1 MTSLPINQLLLR
13 NPEVI
18 NDQLIVVNPPQDQG
32 LFQLFKPH
40 NCQLINFDVRIHQ
53 ACEKQSLHSEFGLPT
68 QHSFQSALLYWP
80 KSKAFAHSLLRWL
93 ASQIKQP
100 STVYLL
106 ATNDTGGK
114 SLNNAVKDFG
124 EDIVKIDVARKCS
137 LWSFKLT
144 PVDNFDWEKEL
155 TSFNYDNVR
164 NDIQDNNVLEFFTYP
179 GVFNAGKLDVG
190 TKLLLD
196 TISLSKRGR
205 VLDLACGSGVIGLT
219 CKSRQPEL
227 YVEMVDIDG
236 MALASAEF
244 NSKHLGLECPVF
256 ASDGLSKTKKFN
268 TIICNPPF
276 HQGKGTDYNFA
287 QQLIRNAKQHLLPR
301 GEVWIVA
308 NRQLA
313 YEQWAEKS
321 CHSVETIVQGNGF
334 KVLKLKY

>member
-1 MTSLPINQLLLR
+1 MNLLPINQLLLR
-13 NPEVI
+13 NPEII
-18 NDQLIVVNPPQDQG
+18 NDQLLVVNAPNDQG
-32 LFQLFKPH
+32 LFQLIKPH
-40 NCQLINFDVRIHQ
+40 NSQLINFDMRIHQ
-53 ACEKQSLHSEFGLPT
+53 ACEKHSLRSEFGLPS
-68 QHSFQSALLYWP
+68 QHSFESALFYWP
-80 KSKAFAHSLLRWL
+80 KAKPFAHSLLRWL

-100 STVYLL
+100 TTVFLL
-106 ATNDTGGK
+106 AANDAGGK
-114 SLNNAVKDFG
+114 SLNNALKDFG
-124 EDIVKIDVARKCS
+124 EEITKLDVARKCS

-144 PVDNFDWEKEL
+144 PIDDFSWEKEQ
-155 TSFNYDNVR
+155 TSFTYDNLE
-164 NDIQDNNVLEFFTYP
+164 DEALEFTTLP

-196 TISLSKRGR
+196 NLKLNKRGR

-236 MALASAEF
+236 MALTSAEL
-244 NSKHLGLECPVF
+244 NAKTLGLDCPVF
-256 ASDGLSKTKKFN
+256 ASDGLSNTKKFN

-276 HQGKGTDYNFA
+276 HQGKETDYNFA
-287 QQLIRNAKQHLLPR
+287 QQLIRTAKQHLLPR

-321 CHSVETIVQGNGF
+321 CNIVETVVQGHGF
-334 KVLKLKY
+334 KVLRLKY

>member
-18 NDQLIVVNPPQDQG
+18 NDQLIVVNAPQDQG
-32 LFQLFKPH
+32 LLQLLKPS
-40 NCQLINFDVRIHQ
+40 NCQLINFDSRIHQ
-53 ACEKQSLHSEFGLPT
+53 QSEKQGLRSEFGLPS
-68 QHSFQSALLYWP
+68 QHNFESALLYWP
-80 KSKAFAHSLLRWL
+80 KSKAFANSLLRWL

-100 STVYLL
+100 TTVFLL
-106 ATNDTGGK
+106 AANDAGGK
-114 SLNNAVKDFG
+114 SLNNAVKPFG
-124 EDIVKIDVARKCS
+124 EDIVKLDVARKCS

-144 PVDNFDWEKEL
+144 PVDDFSWEKEQS
-155 TSFNYDNVR
+155 SFSYDNLE
-164 NDIQDNNVLEFFTYP
+164 NEALEFITYP
-179 GVFNAGKLDVG
+179 GVFNAGKLDIG

-196 TISLSKRGR
+196 NIRLNKRGR

-236 MALASAEF
+236 MALASAEL
-244 NSKHLGLECPVF
+244 NAKRLGLDCPAFV
-256 ASDGLSKTKKFN
+256 SDGLANTKKFN

-287 QQLIRNAKQHLLPR
+287 QQLIRTAKQHLLPR
-301 GEVWIVA
+301 GELWIVA

-321 CHSVETIVQGNGF
+321 CHSVEIVVQANGF
-334 KVLKLKY
+334 KLLKLNYRD

>member
-13 NPEVI
+13 NPDII
-18 NDQLIVVNPPQDQG
+18 NEQLIVVNAPQDPA
-32 LFQLFKPH
+32 LFQQLKTN
-40 NCQLINFDVRIHQ
+40 NCQLINFDSRIHQ
-53 ACEKQSLHSEFGLPT
+53 FCEKLELRSEHLLPT
-68 QHSFQSALLYWP
+68 QHSFDSALLYWP

-100 STVYLL
+100 TTVYFL
-106 ATNDTGGK
+106 AANDAGGK
-114 SLNNAVKDFG
+114 SLNNAISAFG
-124 EDIVKIDVARKCS
+124 DDVAKMDVARKCS
-137 LWSFKLT
+137 LWSFKLN
-144 PVDNFDWEKEL
+144 PVDDFSWEKEL
-155 TSFNYDNVR
+155 SHFNYDNL
-164 NDIQDNNVLEFFTYP
+164 DHGALKFATYP

-196 TISLSKRGR
+196 NITLTKRGR

-236 MALASAEF
+236 MALASAEL
-244 NSKHLGLECPVF
+244 NAKTMGLDCKVF
-256 ASDGLSKTKKFN
+256 ASDGLSNTKKFN

-276 HQGKGTDYNFA
+276 HQGKDTDYNFA
-287 QQLIRNAKQHLLPR
+287 QQLIRTAQQHLLPR
-301 GEVWIVA
+301 GELWIVA

-321 CHSVETIVQGNGF
+321 CRSVEAIVQGNGF
-334 KVLKLKY
+334 KVIKLRY

>member
-18 NDQLIVVNPPQDQG
+18 NDKLIVVNPPQDQG
-32 LFQLFKPH
+32 LFQLLKPS
-40 NCQLINFDVRIHQ
+40 NCQLINFDSRIHLL
-53 ACEKQSLHSEFGLPT
+53 CKKQGLRSEFGLPS
-68 QHSFQSALLYWP
+68 QHSFDSALLYWP

-93 ASQIKQP
+93 ASQIQQP
-100 STVYLL
+100 TTVFLL
-106 ATNDTGGK
+106 AANDAGGK
-114 SLNNAVKDFG
+114 SLNNAVKPFG
-124 EDIVKIDVARKCS
+124 EEIVKLDVARKCS

-144 PVDNFDWEKEL
+144 PIDDFSWEKKQ
-155 TSFNYDNVR
+155 TSFSYDNL
-164 NDIQDNNVLEFFTYP
+164 DNETLEFVTYP

-196 TISLSKRGR
+196 NIRLNKRGR

-236 MALASAEF
+236 MALASAEL
-244 NSKHLGLECPVF
+244 NAKRLELDCPAFV
-256 ASDGLSKTKKFN
+256 SDGLADTKKFN

-287 QQLIRNAKQHLLPR
+287 QQLIRTAKQHLLPR
-301 GEVWIVA
+301 GELWIVA

-321 CHSVETIVQGNGF
+321 CHSVETVVQANGF
-334 KVLKLKY
+334 KLLKLNYRD

>member
-18 NDQLIVVNPPQDQG
+18 NDQLIIVNAPQDPG
-32 LFQLFKPH
+32 LFQLLKPN
-40 NCQLINFDVRIHQ
+40 NCQLINFDSRIHQ
-53 ACEKQSLHSEFGLPT
+53 LCEKQGLRSEYGLPS
-68 QHSFQSALLYWP
+68 QHSFESALLYWP

-100 STVYLL
+100 TTVFLL
-106 ATNDTGGK
+106 AANDAGGK
-114 SLNNAVKDFG
+114 SLNNSVKPFG
-124 EDIVKIDVARKCS
+124 EEITKLDVARKCS

-144 PVDNFDWEKEL
+144 PIDDFSWEKEQ
-155 TSFNYDNVR
+155 TSFHYDN
-164 NDIQDNNVLEFFTYP
+164 LENEALKFITYP
-179 GVFNAGKLDVG
+179 GVFNAGKLDIG

-196 TISLSKRGR
+196 NIRLNKRGR

-236 MALASAEF
+236 MALASAEL
-244 NSKHLGLECPVF
+244 NSKHLGLDCPAF
-256 ASDGLSKTKKFN
+256 ISDGLANTKKFN
-268 TIICNPPF
+268 MIICNPPF
-276 HQGKGTDYNFA
+276 HQGKDTDYNFA
-287 QQLIRNAKQHLLPR
+287 QQLIRTARQHLLPR
-301 GEVWIVA
+301 GELWIVA

-321 CHSVETIVQGNGF
+321 CHSVETVIQGNGF
-334 KVLKLKY
+334 KVLKLNYRD

>member
-1 MTSLPINQLLLR
+1 MTTLPINQLLLR

-18 NDQLIVVNPPQDQG
+18 NDQLLMVNPPLDQG
-32 LFQLFKPH
+32 LFQLLKPH
-40 NCQLINFDVRIHQ
+40 DCQLINFDARIHQ
-53 ACEKQSLHSEFGLPT
+53 ASQKQGLRSEFGIPN
-68 QHSFQSALLYWP
+68 QHNFESALLYWP
-80 KSKAFAHSLLRWL
+80 KSKAFAHSLLRWI
-93 ASQIKQP
+93 ASQITQP
-100 STVYLL
+100 ISVYLL
-106 ATNDTGGK
+106 AANDAGGK

-124 EDIVKIDVARKCS
+124 DEIVKIDVARKCS

-144 PVDNFDWEKEL
+144 PIDDFSWENES
-155 TSFNYDNVR
+155 TGFSYDN
-164 NDIQDNNVLEFFTYP
+164 LESDALDFTTFP

-196 TISLSKRGR
+196 NITLTKRGR

-236 MALASAEF
+236 MALASAEY
-244 NSKHLGLECPVF
+244 NSKKLGLDCPVF
-256 ASDGLSKTKKFN
+256 ASDGLAGTKKFN

-276 HQGKGTDYNFA
+276 HQGKDTDYNFA
-287 QQLIRNAKQHLLPR
+287 QQLIRTASQHLLPR
-301 GEVWIVA
+301 GELWIVA

-321 CHSVETIVQGNGF
+321 CRSVESIVQGNGF
-334 KVLKLKY
+334 KVLKLRY

>member
-13 NPEVI
+13 NPEII
-18 NDQLIVVNPPQDQG
+18 NEQLLVVNPPQDQG
-32 LFQLFKPH
+32 LFQLIKPH
-40 NCQLINFDVRIHQ
+40 NSQLINFDARIHQ
-53 ACEKQSLHSEFGLPT
+53 GCTKLGLRSEFGLPT
-68 QHSFQSALLYWP
+68 EHSFESALLYWP
-80 KSKAFAHSLLRWL
+80 KSKSFASSLLRWL

-100 STVYLL
+100 QKVFLL
-106 ATNDTGGK
+106 AANDAGGK
-114 SLNNAVKDFG
+114 SLNNALKPFG
-124 EDIVKIDVARKCS
+124 EEITKLDVARKCS
-137 LWSFKLT
+137 LWSFMLT
-144 PVDNFDWEKEL
+144 PIDDFSWDKECS
-155 TSFNYDNVR
+155 SFNYENLE
-164 NDIQDNNVLEFFTYP
+164 NDALEFVTYP

-196 TISLSKRGR
+196 NIILNKRGR

-236 MALASAEF
+236 MALVSAEL
-244 NSKHLGLECPVF
+244 NAKTLGFDCPVF
-256 ASDGLSKTKKFN
+256 ASDGLSNTKKFN

-276 HQGKGTDYNFA
+276 HQGKDTDYNFA
-287 QQLIRNAKQHLLPR
+287 QQLIRTAKQHLLPR

-321 CHSVETIVQGNGF
+321 CNIVETVVQGNGF
-334 KVLKLKY
+334 KVLRLKY

>member
-18 NDQLIVVNPPQDQG
+18 NDQLIVVNAPQDQG
-32 LFQLFKPH
+32 LFQLLKPS
-40 NCQLINFDVRIHQ
+40 NCQLINFDSRIHLL
-53 ACEKQSLHSEFGLPT
+53 CKKQDLRSEFGLPS
-68 QHSFQSALLYWP
+68 QHNFDSALLYWP

-100 STVYLL
+100 TTVFLL
-106 ATNDTGGK
+106 AANDAGGK
-114 SLNNAVKDFG
+114 SLNNAVKPFG
-124 EDIVKIDVARKCS
+124 EEIVKLDVARKCS

-144 PVDNFDWEKEL
+144 PIDDFSWEKEQ
-155 TSFNYDNVR
+155 TSFSYDNLE
-164 NDIQDNNVLEFFTYP
+164 NEALEFVTYP

-196 TISLSKRGR
+196 NIRLNKRGR

-236 MALASAEF
+236 MALASAEL
-244 NSKHLGLECPVF
+244 NAKRLGLDCPAFV
-256 ASDGLSKTKKFN
+256 SDGLTDTKKFN

-287 QQLIRNAKQHLLPR
+287 QQLIRTAKQHLLPR
-301 GEVWIVA
+301 GELWIVA

-321 CHSVETIVQGNGF
+321 CHSVETVVQANGF
-334 KVLKLKY
+334 KLLKLNYRD

>member
-18 NDQLIVVNPPQDQG
+18 NDQLIVVNAPQDPG
-32 LFQLFKPH
+32 FLKLVKPN
-40 NCQLINFDVRIHQ
+40 NCQLINFDSRIHQ
-53 ACEKQSLHSEFGLPT
+53 ACEKQGLRSEFGLPS
-68 QHSFQSALLYWP
+68 QHSFESALLYWP

-93 ASQIKQP
+93 ASQVKQP
-100 STVYLL
+100 TTVFLL
-106 ATNDTGGK
+106 AANDAGGK
-114 SLNNAVKDFG
+114 SLNNALKPFG
-124 EDIVKIDVARKCS
+124 EEITKLDVARKCS

-144 PVDNFDWEKEL
+144 PVDDFSWEKEQ
-155 TSFNYDNVR
+155 TSFSYDNL
-164 NDIQDNNVLEFFTYP
+164 DNEALEFITYP
-179 GVFNAGKLDVG
+179 GVFNAGKLDIG

-196 TISLSKRGR
+196 NIRLNKRGR

-236 MALASAEF
+236 MALASAEL
-244 NSKHLGLECPVF
+244 NSKKLGLDCSSF
-256 ASDGLSKTKKFN
+256 ISDGLASTKKFN

-276 HQGKGTDYNFA
+276 HQGKDTDYNFA
-287 QQLIRNAKQHLLPR
+287 QQLIRTAKQHLLPR
-301 GEVWIVA
+301 GELWIVA

-321 CHSVETIVQGNGF
+321 CHSVEIVVQGNGF
-334 KVLKLKY
+334 KVMKLNYRD